1 VWGKP
6 RQSAIKPADKND
18 SGQARQTNGGQ
29 ALPINQKIFK
39 EVNDNLELQC
49 LKRMCKS
56 FRQPDN
62 AQRQPFN

>member
-6 RQSAIKPADKND
+6 HQPAIKPANKND
-18 SGQARQTNGGQ
+18 GGQAPQMDGGQ

-39 EVNDNLELQC
+39 EVNDNFELQC

-56 FRQPDN
+56 FHQPDN
-62 AQRQPFN
+62 AQSLS